1 MAHEID
7 ANEQLLG
14 SIKKLRSG
22 ETIPNKGK
30 KMRKLALAVFAAGML
45 ATSGA
50 SATVGWYL
58 SDSLRALTAA
68 SGTGSA
74 FNRALKQEYQQ
85 LCDEAL
91 KESDHPHAKMY
102 CRKGWG
108 AARGAN
114 VLPENPRNWIFPPR
128 GSAELRDNH
137 GKLLAALNGNG
148 RTRNPSAAA
157 RAQAMFDCWVEEEHE
172 DFWWRAPGME
182 MPPGG
187 GYYQPADVRRCKE
200 GFLAAM
206 QELLGAPRQA
216 FIIFF
221 AFDRSNLDA
230 AAMRVVA
237 DIVAA
242 ARSAPSALVSIFGF
256 TDTAGSPTYNL
267 ALSKRRA
274 NAVAGA
280 LAARGVA
287 RSRIRASG
295 FGETRLRVPT
305 PDGTP
310 NAQNR
315 RAEITVR

>member
-102 CRKGWG
+102 CRKG
-108 AARGAN
+108 
-114 VLPENPRNWIFPPR
+114 
-128 GSAELRDNH
+128 
-137 GKLLAALNGNG
+137 
-148 RTRNPSAAA
+148 
-157 RAQAMFDCWVEEEHE
+157 
-172 DFWWRAPGME
+172 
-182 MPPGG
+182 
-187 GYYQPADVRRCKE
+187 
-200 GFLAAM
+200 
-206 QELLGAPRQA
+206 
-216 FIIFF
+216 
-221 AFDRSNLDA
+221 
-230 AAMRVVA
+230 
-237 DIVAA
+237 
-242 ARSAPSALVSIFGF
+242 
-256 TDTAGSPTYNL
+256 
-267 ALSKRRA
+267 
-274 NAVAGA
+274 
-280 LAARGVA
+280 
-287 RSRIRASG
+287 
-295 FGETRLRVPT
+295 
-305 PDGTP
+305 
-310 NAQNR
+310 
-315 RAEITVR
+315 